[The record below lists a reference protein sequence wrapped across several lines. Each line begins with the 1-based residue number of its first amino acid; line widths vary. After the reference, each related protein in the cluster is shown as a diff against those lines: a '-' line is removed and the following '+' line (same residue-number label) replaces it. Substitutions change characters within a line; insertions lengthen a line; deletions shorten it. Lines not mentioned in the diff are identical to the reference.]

1 MMVDGFP
8 EEKQRKMVH
17 LYGWQDTSSPK
28 EVHILIPRICEYV
41 VMWQGVFKLQTELRL
56 LLT

>member
-1 MMVDGFP
+1 MMVDGDP

-17 LYGWQDTSSPK
+17 LYGWQDSGSPK
-28 EVHILIPRICEYV
+28 VHILIPRICEHV
-41 VMWQGVFKLQTELRL
+41 IMWQGVFKLQTELRL

>member
-1 MMVDGFP
+1 MVDGVP